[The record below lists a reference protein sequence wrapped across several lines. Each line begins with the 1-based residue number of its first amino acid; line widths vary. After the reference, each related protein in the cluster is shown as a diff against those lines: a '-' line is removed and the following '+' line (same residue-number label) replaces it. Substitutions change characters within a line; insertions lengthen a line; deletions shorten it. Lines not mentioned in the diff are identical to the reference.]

1 MTIEQEPVPPDDHAE
16 DDGEGQLELNGAVL
30 VGVLLAL
37 ALAAGTYIIGYQNGK
52 GTRES
57 PVSNEIGAAPAFEAD
72 ELNELPQD
80 NWLTNGGSLNNQRYS
95 PLDQINTETVADLK
109 GEWMTNLD
117 GSGTAGKYSGEA
129 TPIVYDGVIY
139 TITGANDVFAHDL
152 ETGRKIWKWEAELNQ
167 KINTI
172 CCGWTSRGVA
182 IGEGKVY
189 AGLLDGRLVALDQQ
203 SGELVWETAVGD
215 WRNGETITN
224 APLYYNGRVYTGLS
238 GGEYGIRGRLM
249 AYNAETGE
257 EDWRFWAIPGPGEE
271 GHETWPQDNNSWKRG
286 GAPIWQT
293 PAVDPELGLMY
304 FSAGNASPDL
314 NGSAR
319 EGDNL
324 FATSI
329 VAIDADSGE
338 YRWHFQQV
346 HHDIWDYDAPSPVV
360 LWDAEIDGEEVKG
373 LSQPGKT
380 GWLYILDRE
389 TGEPIHPIEEQ
400 PVPQEPS
407 QATAKTQPIP
417 SYPPFS
423 SHEVSD
429 EDFKEIQRLARDTLG
444 KNAPVKRAKQIF
456 TPFGETTTVIAPGP
470 SGGTNWPPSSF
481 SPDTNMVYVCGM
493 DSASG
498 YQSTE
503 LQEFERGT
511 TYLSS
516 IFTFTGFGAQDGVVA
531 AIDVTTGEIAWEKTW
546 EDQSCYSGT
555 TATAGG
561 LVFVGHN
568 NGELIAYDAETGQ
581 ERWKFQTG
589 AGANATPAIV
599 EHDGQEYVIFYAA
612 GNSLA
617 GSAHGDSLWA
627 FSLEGTMGPVEPGSS
642 GDAAGHAGQA
652 EAEPEVEQE
661 ESTTPK
667 GDGDAPSSEESD
679 ARESGQG
686 EQIFSDN
693 CAGCHGADG
702 GGGNGGPPLDDG
714 GFSLEQAIDQIT
726 NGGGGMPAFGDQL
739 SDEEIRDL
747 AAYVLNDIAGGGN

>member
-1 MTIEQEPVPPDDHAE
+1 MPEEPGTVGGHDEGRE
-16 DDGEGQLELNGAVL
+16 DQPQISGAAI

-37 ALAAGTYIIGYQNGK
+37 VLAGAAYIVGYVNGK
-52 GTRES
+52 GTRVEGS
-57 PVSNEIGAAPAFEAD
+57 AAEVSMAPAFDAD
-72 ELNELPQD
+72 ELNEPPTE
-80 NWLTNGGSLNNQRYS
+80 NWPTNGGSLTNQRYS
-95 PLDQINTETVADLK
+95 PLDEINTETVADLK
-109 GEWMTNLD
+109 GEWMTHLD

-129 TPIVYDGVIY
+129 TPIVYGGVIY
-139 TITGANDVFAHDL
+139 TITGADDVFAHDL
-152 ETGRKIWKWEAELNQ
+152 ETGREIWKWEAQLDQ

-182 IGEGKVY
+182 VGDGRVY
-189 AGLLDGRLVALDQQ
+189 AGLLDGRLIALDQRT
-203 SGELVWETAVGD
+203 GELEWEAQVGD
-215 WRNGETITN
+215 WRKGETITN
-224 APLYYNGRVYTGLS
+224 APLYYEGRVYTGLS

-249 AYNAETGE
+249 AYDASTGDE
-257 EDWRFWAIPGPGEE
+257 EWRFWAIPGPGEE

-329 VAIDADSGE
+329 VAIDAGTGE

-407 QATAKTQPIP
+407 QATAETQPIP

-423 SHEVSD
+423 SHEVSNA
-429 EDFKEIQRLARDTLG
+429 DFKQIRDLARDTLG
-444 KNAPVKRAKQIF
+444 KNAPVRRAKQIF

-481 SPDTNMVYVCGM
+481 SPETNMVYVCGM

-498 YQSTE
+498 YQSAK

-531 AIDVTTGEIAWEKTW
+531 AIDVTTGEIAWEENW

-568 NGELIAYDAETGQ
+568 NGELRAYDAETGEQ
-581 ERWKFQTG
+581 RWAFQTG
-589 AGANATPAIV
+589 AGANSTPAIV
-599 EHDGQEYVIFYAA
+599 EHDGREYVIFYAA

-642 GDAAGHAGQA
+642 GRQAAHAG

-667 GDGDAPSSEESD
+667 GKGKSPSSKEAD

-702 GGGNGGPPLDDG
+702 GGGNGGPALDDG
-714 GFSLEQAIDQIT
+714 GFSLKQAIEQIT
-726 NGGGGMPAFGDQL
+726 NGGGGMPAFGGQL

-747 AAYVLNDIAGGGN
+747 AAYVLNGIAGGG